1 MENIK
6 KKRDLTQG
14 PLVPQILFFA
24 LPMMATAVLQL
35 LFNTA
40 DTIVV
45 GRWGGT
51 TPEECERAL
60 AAVGSCSSLIT
71 LFVNVFLGLSVGAGI
86 CVAHDIGARDDDG
99 VRKTV
104 HTAVVTALGAGLLVT
119 VLGFLFTKDLLA
131 LMGTDESVLPEA
143 TKYIYAYFCGM
154 PANMLYN
161 YCASILRS
169 KGDTV
174 RPLIFLSVA
183 GIANVLFNLFAVL
196 VLHWG
201 AMGVGVATA
210 ISQWISCILIVI
222 YLMRTDG
229 PCRLRLSMLK
239 LDKRKFRRMLTI
251 GLPAGI
257 QSALFSISN
266 ILIQSSVNSFGPAIV
281 AANTA
286 AANIETYIYATQNTL
301 YHASLTFVAQNM
313 GAGNYRRMKHSILHC
328 IWIVTAVGLTV
339 GGVIYIFRNGLLN
352 VYAPGNESVLTYGV
366 VRGFV
371 FCFTYFLCGIMEVGS
386 GALRGIGKSF
396 VSMIVSLV
404 GSCVLRVVWIFTV
417 FRMLPIEDTVENTK
431 FRLFMLYIS
440 YPVTWIITSIALF
453 LMFAIC
459 FRRLKQFNPPLPEA
473 ESSK

>member
-1 MENIK
+1 MEK
-6 KKRDLTQG
+6 LKKRKDLTSG
-14 PLVPQILFFA
+14 PIVPQILLFA

-45 GRWGGT
+45 GRWGGD
-51 TPEECERAL
+51 TPAECERAL
-60 AAVGSCSSLIT
+60 AAVGSCSSLIN
-71 LFVNVFLGLSVGAGI
+71 LFVNLFLGLSVGAGI
-86 CVAHDIGARDDDG
+86 CVAHDIGAKDEDG
-99 VRKTV
+99 VRRTV
-104 HTAVVTALGAGLLVT
+104 HTAVITALGAGALVT
-119 VLGFLFTKDLLA
+119 LLGFSFAKDALL

-183 GIANVLFNLFAVL
+183 GVANVVFNLFAVL
-196 VLHWG
+196 VLRWG

-222 YLMRTDG
+222 YMMRMEG
-229 PCRLRLSMLK
+229 PCRLEPRALRLNT
-239 LDKRKFRRMLTI
+239 RKFRRMITI
-251 GLPAGI
+251 GLPAGL

-266 ILIQSSVNSFGPAIV
+266 VLIQSSVNSFGPTIV

-286 AANIETYIYATQNTL
+286 AANIEAYTYAVQNTL
-301 YHASLTFVAQNM
+301 HHAAMTFVAQNL
-313 GAGNYRRMKHSILHC
+313 GARKYTRMKHAILHC
-328 IWIVTAVGLTV
+328 LWIATAVGLLFGISTYV
-339 GGVIYIFRNGLLN
+339 FSDTLIGIF
-352 VYAPGNESVLTYGV
+352 APGNANV
-366 VRGFV
+366 VKFGMVRTFLFGL
-371 FCFTYFLCGIMEVGS
+371 TYFLCGIMEVGS
-386 GALRGIGKSF
+386 ASLRAIGKSF

-404 GSCVLRVVWIFTV
+404 GSCALRIVWIFAVFRTLPVEPTEENTV
-417 FRMLPIEDTVENTK
+417 FRL
-431 FRLFMLYIS
+431 LMLYIS
-440 YPVTWIITSIALF
+440 YPVTWIITSAVLF

-459 FRRLKQFNPPLPEA
+459 FKKIRQNQFEIQIGRA
-473 ESSK
+473 HV

>member
-1 MENIK
+1 MEKIK

-14 PLVPQILFFA
+14 ALVPQILLFA

-45 GRWGGT
+45 GRWGGS

-71 LFVNVFLGLSVGAGI
+71 LFVNLFLGLSVGAGI

-119 VLGFLFTKDLLA
+119 VLGFLFTKELLR

-183 GIANVLFNLFAVL
+183 GVANVLFNLFAVL

-229 PCRLRLSMLK
+229 PCRLRISMLRV
-239 LDKRKFRRMLTI
+239 DKRKFQRILTI
-251 GLPAGI
+251 GLPAGL

-286 AANIETYIYATQNTL
+286 SANIETYIYATQNTL

-339 GGVIYIFRNGLLN
+339 GGVIYLFRNGLLN

-366 VRGFV
+366 VRTTV

-396 VSMIVSLV
+396 ISMIVSLI
-404 GSCVLRVVWIFTV
+404 GSCVLRIVWIFSV
-417 FRMLPIEDTVENTK
+417 FRMLPIEPTVENTK
-431 FRLFMLYIS
+431 FRLFMLYVS
-440 YPVTWIITSIALF
+440 YPVTWIITASALF

-459 FRRLKQFNPPLPEA
+459 FRQIKRKYSAP
-473 ESSK
+473 

>member
-1 MENIK
+1 MEKRK
-6 KKRDLTQG
+6 KKQDLTSG
-14 PLVPQILFFA
+14 PIVPQILLFA

-45 GRWGGT
+45 GRWGGS
-51 TPEECERAL
+51 TPEECEHAL
-60 AAVGSCSSLIT
+60 AAVGSCSSLIN

-86 CVAHDIGARDDDG
+86 CVAHDIGAKDDDG
-99 VRKTV
+99 VRRTV
-104 HTAVVTALGAGLLVT
+104 HTAVITALGAGALVT
-119 VLGFLFTKDLLA
+119 VLGFLFAKNALQ
-131 LMGTDESVLPEA
+131 LMGTDASVLPEA

-183 GIANVLFNLFAVL
+183 GVANVVFNLFAVL

-210 ISQWISCILIVI
+210 LSQWISCILIVI
-222 YLMRTDG
+222 YMMRMDG
-229 PCRLRLSMLK
+229 PCKLDLRALR
-239 LDKRKFRRMLTI
+239 LDKRKFNRITTI
-251 GLPAGI
+251 GLPAGL

-266 ILIQSSVNSFGPAIV
+266 VLIQSSINSFGPAIV

-286 AANIETYIYATQNTL
+286 ASNLENYIYATQNTL
-301 YHASLTFVAQNM
+301 YHAALTFVAQNM
-313 GAGNYRRMKHSILHC
+313 GAKNYKRMKHSLLHC
-328 IWIVTAVGLTV
+328 LWIVTAVGLSV
-339 GGVIYIFRNGLLN
+339 GGILYLFRTQLLG
-352 VYAPGNESVLTYGV
+352 VYAPGNESVLTFGS
-366 VRGFV
+366 VRNFV

-396 VSMIVSLV
+396 ISMIVSLI
-404 GSCVLRVVWIFTV
+404 GSCALRIVWIFTV
-417 FRMLPIEDTVENTK
+417 FRMLPVENTIENTK
-431 FRLFMLYIS
+431 FRLFMLYFS
-440 YPVTWIITSIALF
+440 YPVTWIITAAVF
-453 LMFAIC
+453 FVMFALC
-459 FRRLKQFNPPLPEA
+459 FKKIKQTHPA
-473 ESSK
+473 SSLVQKQA

>member
-1 MENIK
+1 MEKIK
-6 KKRDLTQG
+6 KKQDLTQG
-14 PLVPQILFFA
+14 PLVPQILLFA
-24 LPMMATAVLQL
+24 IPMMATAVLQL

-45 GRWGGT
+45 GRWGGN

-86 CVAHDIGARDDDG
+86 CVAHDIGAKNDDG
-99 VRKTV
+99 VRRTV
-104 HTAVVTALGAGLLVT
+104 HTAVITALGSGVLVT
-119 VLGFLFTKDLLA
+119 LLGFLFTKDLLI

-183 GIANVLFNLFAVL
+183 GIANVVFNLFAVI

-210 ISQWISCILIVI
+210 LSQWISCVLIVI
-222 YLMRTDG
+222 YMMRLKDS
-229 PCRLRLSMLK
+229 CRIRLSALA
-239 LDKRKFRRMLTI
+239 LDKRKFKRMVAV
-251 GLPAGI
+251 GLPAGM

-286 AANIETYIYATQNTL
+286 SANIETYIYATQNTL
-301 YHASLTFVAQNM
+301 YHAALTFVAQNM

-339 GGVIYIFRNGLLN
+339 GGVIFLFRNALLN
-352 VYAPGNESVLTYGV
+352 VYAPGNETVLTYGV
-366 VRGFV
+366 VRCFV
-371 FCFTYFLCGIMEVGS
+371 FSFTYFLCGIMEVGS

-396 VSMIVSLV
+396 ISMIVSLI
-404 GSCVLRVVWIFTV
+404 GSCALRIVWIFTV
-417 FRMLPIEDTVENTK
+417 FRMLPIESTVENTR

-440 YPVTWIITSIALF
+440 YPVTWIITSVALY

-459 FRRLKQFNPPLPEA
+459 FRRLKRMHPSAVSPSQE
-473 ESSK
+473 